1 MFSNENP
8 KLYEIRGAQYCK
20 ANGVTTFRVY
30 APNARNV
37 WVILTVYGREEM
49 RLMMQKSGVGL
60 WENATN
66 KAQPGRTYLYLIDDY
81 YGRHMLRTDPISFST
96 IDITEV
102 KQIQSIVYDRTQYQ
116 WKDQQ
121 WMIKRSQTDPLRS
134 PLSIYEIQPKSWKY
148 GIHHPVNYR
157 EIVVELVEYCR
168 KMNFT
173 HVELYG
179 LMEHSHKQER
189 GYQITNFFAPYH
201 DNGQCDDLK
210 YFVDYLHENN
220 IGVILDWIPT
230 HYHHWHFSHLYSV
243 SLHDYD
249 GTNLHGHSPSRWGT
263 LYFDYDKEETYR
275 LLFASAI
282 YFLDQ
287 IHFDGIRFD
296 AISQM
301 IRRQSKDFQS
311 AIRFLRHLNDTIHR
325 DYPGVITIAEETEG
339 YPNLCQ
345 TMSFDAKWDV
355 VWCNESMNFL
365 RTPYHERQNHW
376 DEKIINILHLSQ
388 RNPDKMILILS
399 HDNTDCH
406 YGDHRISLYH
416 CVQHEK
422 NELTKFSDLR
432 NFFAWQILSPSRGYL
447 IHMGEELAQPISW
460 FYRFRQGQTSID
472 WSLENP
478 QTLHGKIQEY
488 ISDLNQLYRHHEHFW
503 KRGEFDFSM
512 VYQYKPNLI
521 VAYHRGIYHQRRML
535 ILHNFFNRGYSSY
548 QIPLP
553 ISDPNVKKIDRIV
566 EIFNSDNSIYGG
578 SGLFHNEQ
586 VHLIKNDHQISVRI
600 AIPPLSTIVF
610 EEHLL

>member
-1 MFSNENP
+1 MS
-8 KLYEIRGAQYCK
+8 LYEIRGAQYCRK
-20 ANGVTTFRVY
+20 NGLTTFRVY

-49 RLMMQKSGVGL
+49 RLSMQKSGIDL
-60 WENATN
+60 WESATG
-66 KAQPGRTYLYLIDDY
+66 KARPGRTYLYLIDDY
-81 YGRHMLRTDPISFST
+81 YGRHMLRTDPISFSM
-96 IDITEV
+96 IDIPEV
-102 KQIQSIVYDRTQYQ
+102 RQIQSVVYDRNGYE

-121 WMIKRSQTDPLRS
+121 WMNKRSQTDPLQS
-134 PLSIYEIQPKSWKY
+134 PLSIYEVQLKSWKY
-148 GIHHPVNYR
+148 GVHRPVNYR
-157 EIVVELVEYCR
+157 DLAPELVSYCHE
-168 KMNFT
+168 MNFT

-179 LMEHSHKQER
+179 IMEHSHKQER
-189 GYQITNFFAPYH
+189 GYQITNFFAPFH

-210 YFVDYLHENN
+210 YFIDYLHMNN

-263 LYFDYDKEETYR
+263 LYFDYEKEETYR

-311 AIRFLRHLNDTIHR
+311 AIRFLRHLNETIRR

-345 TMSFDAKWDV
+345 NMSFHAKWNIG
-355 VWCNESMNFL
+355 WCYQSMNFL
-365 RTPYHERQNHW
+365 RTPYDERHNHW
-376 DEKIINILHLSQ
+376 EEKILNHLYSSQ
-388 RNPDKMILILS
+388 TNSDRMILTLS
-399 HDNTDCH
+399 HDDTDCH
-406 YGDHRISLYH
+406 NGDYRVSLYH

-422 NELTKFSDLR
+422 DQLTKFSDLR

-447 IHMGEELAQPISW
+447 IHMGEELAQRTSW
-460 FYRFRQGQTSID
+460 FDRFRQGQPSVD
-472 WSLENP
+472 WSLANT

-488 ISDLNQLYRHHEHFW
+488 ICDLNQLYRHHEHFW
-503 KRGEFDFSM
+503 KRGELDFSM
-512 VYQYKPNLI
+512 VYQYKQNLI
-521 VAYHRGIYHQRRML
+521 VAYHRGISHQTRML
-535 ILHNFFNRGYSSY
+535 IVHNFSKRSYSSY
-548 QIPLP
+548 DIPLP
-553 ISDPNVKKIDRIV
+553 TSDPNVTKIHRILQ
-566 EIFNSDNSIYGG
+566 IFNSDHSIYGG
-578 SGLFHNEQ
+578 SGLFHNETIP
-586 VHLIKNDHQISVRI
+586 LMKNAHEIVMRI
-600 AIPPLSTIVF
+600 AIPSLSTMIF
-610 EEHLL
+610 EEHLS